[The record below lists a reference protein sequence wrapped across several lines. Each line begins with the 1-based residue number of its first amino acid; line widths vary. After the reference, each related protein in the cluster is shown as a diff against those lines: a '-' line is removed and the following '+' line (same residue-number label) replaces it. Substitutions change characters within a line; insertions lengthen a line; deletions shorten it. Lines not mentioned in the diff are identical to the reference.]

1 MRSLSKSKILA
12 YRQCPKRLWL
22 EIYRPESRDDSASA
36 AVFQVGHQV
45 GEIAQK
51 IYDPKGIGDLISIE
65 KVGYD
70 CAFAH
75 SKTLLAAGAGPIFEA
90 GVKIDGALSFAD
102 VMLPVRQGDQLAW
115 KMVEVKSSSKVKD
128 YHRDDIALQAYVAT
142 ASGVQLSSISL
153 AHIDSTFVYPG
164 DGDYRGL
171 LKENDLTE
179 EALSR
184 SEEARGWVEEA
195 QKIASLKQEPV
206 VEMGSHCKDPVVC
219 GFCKY
224 CGTGKLQPE
233 FPLNYLPR
241 LLGSK
246 REHLE
251 AEGFNDLREVP
262 DEHLSKAQ
270 ARVKKHSI
278 SGEIYFDAL
287 GAESDLAV
295 YGFPAYFLDFETAT
309 FAVPIWK
316 GTRPF
321 QQLPFQYSL
330 HILEEN
336 GVLLHKDFLDLTGN
350 DPSRRFAESLL
361 AQCVDEGPVFVYNA
375 GFEKMVMRNLA
386 TAFPDLAAALNRI
399 IVRVVDLLPIARS
412 RFYHPKQKGSWSI
425 KKVLT
430 AAIPELSYDQLDGVQ
445 DGGMAVLAYMEAIA
459 GHASAERKDEVDV
472 QLRAYCQLDTLAM
485 VRLWEFFKG
494 SSGFTCSGHMAS
506 RHD

>member
-22 EIYRPESRDDSASA
+22 EIHRNEVRDDSASA
-36 AVFQVGHQV
+36 AVFQVGHHV

-51 IYDPKGIGDLISIE
+51 IYDPEGIGDLISIE
-65 KVGYD
+65 KLGYD
-70 CAFAH
+70 GAFSR
-75 SKTLLAAGAGPIFEA
+75 SKTLLATGARPIFEA

-102 VMLPVRQGDQLAW
+102 VMLPIREGDQLTW
-115 KMVEVKSSSKVKD
+115 KMVEVKSSAKVKD
-128 YHRDDIALQAYVAT
+128 YYRDDVALQAYVAI

-224 CGTGKLQPE
+224 CGTDKLQPE
-233 FPLNYLPR
+233 FPLNCLPR
-241 LLGSK
+241 LLGRK
-246 REHLE
+246 REQLE

-270 ARVKKHSI
+270 ARVKEYSI

-287 GAESDLAV
+287 GAKSDLAV
-295 YGFPAYFLDFETAT
+295 YGFPAYFLDFETAM

-330 HILEEN
+330 HVLEEN
-336 GVLLHKDFLDLTGN
+336 GVLRHKDFLDLTGN
-350 DPSRRFAESLL
+350 DPSRRFAESILV
-361 AQCVDEGPVFVYNA
+361 QCGDEGPVFVYNA

-386 TAFPDLAAALNRI
+386 ETFLDLAPALNQI
-399 IVRVVDLLPIARS
+399 IERVVDLLPIARS

-459 GHASAERKDEVDV
+459 GHASAERKNEIYV
-472 QLRAYCQLDTLAM
+472 QLRAYCHLDTLAM
-485 VRLWEFFKG
+485 VRLWDFFRG
-494 SSGFTCSGHMAS
+494 SAGLTYSGDMTL
-506 RHD
+506 